1 MIKRFLSCFFIV
13 FGVALL
19 YSSTSRKLMS
29 FFKVAKDNNN
39 WWGEFQLTKGDLL
52 ELSHLDFVN
61 KLNNKPQNSLKE
73 YTSSAVP
80 PKCNL
85 YLLGDSYI
93 WGLSKSNFEGLFD
106 FHSIDFYGVNSFHL
120 DLANKNALIIEISER
135 FIRETMD
142 HNQVIDCF
150 YDSVKGKEINNVSD
164 NTCKVT
170 CKEQCILDYFSS
182 ITLFNKYINQNLEFN
197 LFTYNFMLPLFE
209 TKASINYYLFGRAS
223 GDAIISDDGNFLFL
237 KETAVDYGP
246 KSSFSKITGKEIS
259 NIIHHL
265 NAMNNY
271 YKSSG
276 FSKIYLSII
285 PNPITIIQPTGYN
298 NLIPLIQNDPHL
310 SMSVIDI
317 YSIFK
322 NNPDIYY
329 LPGDT
334 HWNNKGKQLW
344 VDLVNKTLRN

>member
-52 ELSHLDFVN
+52 ELSHLDFVS
-61 KLNNKPQNSLKE
+61 KLNTQPQNNLKE
-73 YTSSAVP
+73 FTHSLIR
-80 PKCNL
+80 PKYNL

-93 WGLSKSNFEGLFD
+93 WGLNKSNFDALTD
-106 FHSIDFYGVNSFHL
+106 FHSIDFYGINSFHL
-120 DLANKNALIIEISER
+120 DTANKNALIIEISER

-142 HNQVIDCF
+142 HNQVIACF
-150 YDSVKGKEINNVSD
+150 YDSLKGKDSENGSNNTRSAPSKD
-164 NTCKVT
+164 HT
-170 CKEQCILDYFSS
+170 ILDYFSS

-209 TKASINYYLFGRAS
+209 TKAAINYYLFGRAS

-276 FSKIYLSII
+276 FSKVYLSVI
-285 PNPITIIQPTGYN
+285 PNPITIMQPEGYN

-322 NNPDIYY
+322 NNQDIYY

-344 VDLVNKTLRN
+344 IDLVNKTLRN